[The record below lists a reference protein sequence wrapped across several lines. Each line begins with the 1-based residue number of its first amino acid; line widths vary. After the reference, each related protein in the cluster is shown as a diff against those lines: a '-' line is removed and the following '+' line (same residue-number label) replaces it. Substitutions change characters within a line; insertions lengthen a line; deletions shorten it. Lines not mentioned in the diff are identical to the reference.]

1 MCHGPHM
8 AVRKPDAEVGPLGV
22 WAYNTS
28 RSLDLSAEQVA
39 HRVGVSGPYVRK
51 IEGGS
56 QRRPSRALVEAM
68 DNYFREVAAERNRTV
83 AGPPGDWAIRRSPPA
98 SDQAALVAAINDLV
112 SVLRPIAEQAQ
123 DREARLRAIEAELRS
138 LRERPTGAALPGR
151 SAPQAR
157 AG

>member
-39 HRVGVSGPYVRK
+39 HRVGASASYIRK

-56 QRRPSRALVEAM
+56 QRRPGRALVEAM

-83 AGPPGDWAIRRSPPA
+83 AGPPGDWAIRRPPPA

-112 SVLRPIAEQAQ
+112 LLLRPIVEQA
-123 DREARLRAIEAELRS
+123 DSIEARLRSLETAAKLRG
-138 LRERPTGAALPGR
+138 PGVGAARRER
-151 SAPQAR
+151 SAPR
-157 AG
+157 ATTG